1 MTAQL
6 IQRTTDIRQVEE
18 KVFRF
23 FNMWLQYPVFLDDE
37 ISEHIRITFL
47 QALFLVIDVPT
58 SMQYFKKTEVPL
70 DFLSK
75 MIARVQREQGQD
87 ARIIEDSLILLVT
100 QKMLRVDLQYTCPQL
115 ALKDTLD
122 QLVRIAIT
130 KRPLQR
136 YIKQILY
143 LISQNTHYSTN
154 VIEVLERN
162 NGNRQDLDRLRGQ
175 SNADFFNQVWRAKP
189 SSASHARTY
198 YELSENHTINR
209 ALY

>member
-1 MTAQL
+1 M
-6 IQRTTDIRQVEE
+6 
-18 KVFRF
+18 
-23 FNMWLQYPVFLDDE
+23 QYPVFLDEE

-47 QALFLVIDVPT
+47 QALFLVIDIPT

-70 DFLSK
+70 EFISK
-75 MIARVQREQGQD
+75 LIGRVVKEQAQD
-87 ARIIEDSLILLVT
+87 ARIVEDSLILLVT

-162 NGNRQDLDRLRGQ
+162 NGNR
-175 SNADFFNQVWRAKP
+175 
-189 SSASHARTY
+189 
-198 YELSENHTINR
+198 
-209 ALY
+209 

>member
-1 MTAQL
+1 
-6 IQRTTDIRQVEE
+6 
-18 KVFRF
+18 
-23 FNMWLQYPVFLDDE
+23 
-37 ISEHIRITFL
+37 
-47 QALFLVIDVPT
+47 
-58 SMQYFKKTEVPL
+58 
-70 DFLSK
+70 
-75 MIARVQREQGQD
+75 MIARVVREQGQE

-162 NGNRQDLDRLRGQ
+162 NGNR
-175 SNADFFNQVWRAKP
+175 
-189 SSASHARTY
+189 
-198 YELSENHTINR
+198 
-209 ALY
+209 